1 MRRRATTCVERGSAR
16 KFMIV
21 CGWSIRAEKKRPTSP
36 GQEEKRGHTGSEKQQ
51 KCVVLRALEG
61 NKAEVVTLLGVLDGS
76 VKCMIVVR

>member
-1 MRRRATTCVERGSAR
+1 MERGSAR

-21 CGWSIRAEKKRPTSP
+21 CGWSIRAEKKATDKSRARR
-36 GQEEKRGHTGSEKQQ
+36 EE
-51 KCVVLRALEG
+51 RAYRFRKAAKVCGVTRVGG